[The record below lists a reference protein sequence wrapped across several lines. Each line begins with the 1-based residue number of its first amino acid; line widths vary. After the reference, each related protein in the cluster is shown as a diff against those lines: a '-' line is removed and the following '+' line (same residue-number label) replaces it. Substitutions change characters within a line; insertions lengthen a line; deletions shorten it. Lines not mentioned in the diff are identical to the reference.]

1 MSGFDASGVAG
12 SGGTS
17 ASARPLPTTT
27 RAVRFHRLGG
37 PQVLQIETVPLAPP
51 GLGEVCIR
59 IEALGLNR
67 AEAAFRGGHYLE
79 QPNLPSGL
87 GYEAVGVV
95 AALGPDVGGFAP
107 GDPVC
112 VLPAISMTR
121 YPLQAEY
128 AVVPATALVARPVSL
143 DAPRA
148 AALWMAALTAY
159 GGLVDIGK
167 VGPGDGVIITAAS
180 SSVGIAALQLARAL
194 GAIPIALTRDPRKVE
209 ALRSHGAEHV
219 IVGTPDATLASRVAG
234 LTGGV
239 GARLAFDPVAGPTAL
254 PLAAALRR
262 GGTLVVYG
270 NLGGQAEH
278 TPFPFYAAVGKG
290 LNMRGYLVFE
300 LLADA
305 KRLQA
310 ARSFIELALAAGTLF
325 PVIDRVFP
333 FNNIVDAY
341 RHLESNTQ
349 VGKVVVTVDHGGVP
363 PTSEE
368 HS

>member
-1 MSGFDASGVAG
+1 MSGFETSGVAA
-12 SGGTS
+12 GGGGG
-17 ASARPLPTTT
+17 RNQPPPPPTT

-37 PQVLQIETVPLAPP
+37 PEVLQIETVALAPP
-51 GLGEVCIR
+51 GPGEVCIR
-59 IEALGLNR
+59 VEALGLNR

-87 GYEAVGVV
+87 GYEAAGVIV
-95 AALGPDVGGFAP
+95 ALGPDVPGFAP

-121 YPLQAEY
+121 HPLQAEY
-128 AVVPATALVARPVSL
+128 AVVPASALVARPAGL
-143 DAPRA
+143 DAPQA

-167 VGPGDGVIITAAS
+167 LGPGDGVIVTAAS

-194 GAIPIALTRDPRKVE
+194 GAIPIALTRDPGKVE
-209 ALRSHGAEHV
+209 ALRRHGAEHV
-219 IVGTPDATLASRVAG
+219 IVGTPDATLASRVAAV
-234 LTGGV
+234 TGGL

-270 NLGGQAEH
+270 NLGGEAEH

-290 LNMRGYLVFE
+290 LSMRGYLVFE

-305 KRLQA
+305 RRLAA
-310 ARSFIELALAAGTLF
+310 ARGFIELALAAGTLF

-333 FNNIVDAY
+333 FNDIVGAY
-341 RHLESNTQ
+341 RHLESNAQ
-349 VGKVVVTVDHGGVP
+349 VGKVVVSLDHGGAP
-363 PTSEE
+363 STPEE